1 MDHGS
6 DSVMRA
12 VTEDGAFRVITVCTT
27 DTVRAAMS
35 AQEVSGA
42 TARHFADLLTGT
54 VLVRET
60 MSPQLRVQGIM
71 KGAGGRGSLVA
82 DSRPGGATRGLIK
95 LPGPGGD
102 FSFGPGARLQV
113 MRSLVNGS
121 IHQGIVDVS
130 DAGGLSEALMLYMQE
145 SEQVVSVIAVGISA
159 SGDDV
164 RRAGGYIVQLL
175 PEAERPAHMIM
186 TERLQGLAKIETLLA
201 QEDFSP
207 KGLLDELLFGMP
219 FGVTGDSPLRFECG
233 CSITTVLATLATLG
247 AGDIAELV
255 ESGEVLEI
263 RCDYCRTEYAVAP
276 ERLRALLDAS

>member
-1 MDHGS
+1 MELGS

-12 VTEDGAFRVITVCTT
+12 ITEDGAFRVITVCTT
-27 DTVRAAMS
+27 DTVRAAML
-35 AQEVSGA
+35 AQDVRGP

-60 MSPQLRVQGIM
+60 MSPQLRVQGIV

-82 DSRPGGATRGLIK
+82 DSRPGGATRGLIQI
-95 LPGPGGD
+95 PATDAD
-102 FSFGPGARLQV
+102 FRFGPGARLQV
-113 MRSLVNGS
+113 MRSLVNGA
-121 IHQGIVDVS
+121 IHQGIVDIS
-130 DAGGLSEALMLYMQE
+130 DAGGLSQALMLYMQE
-145 SEQVVSVIAVGISA
+145 SEQVVSVIAVGIA
-159 SGDDV
+159 AEGTEV

-186 TERLQGLAKIETLLA
+186 TERLQGLATIESLLA
-201 QEDFSP
+201 QDDFSP
-207 KGLLDELLFGMP
+207 RGLLDELLHGMP

-247 AGDIAELV
+247 PADIAELV
-255 ESGEVLEI
+255 EGGEMLEI

>member
-12 VTEDGAFRVITVCTT
+12 ITEDGAFRVITVCTT